1 MSNSRIND
9 FRKRL
14 CNINS
19 PKLKYLKESDNYSE
33 ALKLIDN
40 IKKDLN
46 KALDLLDGDEKHL
59 KKWESVYYALQALEI
74 G

>member
-1 MSNSRIND
+1 MSNRIND

-46 KALDLLDGDEKHL
+46 KALDLLDDEKHL